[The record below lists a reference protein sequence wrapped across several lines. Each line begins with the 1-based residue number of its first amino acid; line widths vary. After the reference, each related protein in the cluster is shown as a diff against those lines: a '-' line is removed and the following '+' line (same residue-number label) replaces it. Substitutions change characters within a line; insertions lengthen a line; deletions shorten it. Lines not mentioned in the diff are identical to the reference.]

1 MAHGKHGG
9 GVGIYVIVALVL
21 GAITYVEFA
30 IVEWPPAFM
39 SSGWV
44 LFWLIALSLVKFFLV
59 IWFFMHLK
67 DDDKLYTGFFSSGM
81 VIGMGTFV
89 ALVFMFLLPRAVAPV
104 IADVG
109 EARHAGG
116 YAAHGELPAD
126 VLANIATDGAS
137 RPRAQQAGTPRPAD
151 RTLVVTPPAA
161 RTDGFEVR
169 LDDLWAGPASVAETG
184 IADPEPPAVAADE
197 PAPEAEPAAPSEP
210 APILARDADPTFD
223 RALGA
228 QVYAANCAACHQAS
242 GAGLPGVFPPL
253 AGHGGDLYRAEG
265 GIGGRQYLIDVML
278 YGLQGAITV
287 GGATYNG
294 LMPAWAQLGDEQI
307 AAVINHTVA
316 GFDGVDAPDGFDA
329 IRPEEV
335 AASRGQGLTA
345 TQVLELRA
353 QLGDIPPPAAAA
365 PEPSAEPATEAPA
378 TEATDTEPATEAPA
392 TEATDTEPA
401 TEAPATE
408 AAAPAG
414 PDPTYD
420 RALGT
425 EVYAASCAACHQL
438 TGAGL
443 PGVFPPLAGH
453 AADLYAVEGGRAF
466 LIDVMLYGLQGAITV
481 DGFTYNGLMPA
492 WAHLTDAQVSAVLNH
507 TLAGFPSAP
516 APDGFDA
523 IRPEEVAAQR
533 GRGLTSAQVL
543 ELRQALELP

>member
-184 IADPEPPAVAADE
+184 IADPEPPAVAAEE

-392 TEATDTEPA
+392 TEA
-401 TEAPATE
+401 
-408 AAAPAG
+408 AAPAG

-466 LIDVMLYGLQGAITV
+466 LIDVMLYGLQGPIV
-481 DGFTYNGLMPA
+481 VNGVSYNNVMPA
-492 WAHLTDAQVSAVLNH
+492 WGQLADADIAAVLDH
-507 TLAGFPSAP
+507 IVGLGGPEVAP
-516 APDGFDA
+516 FTVD
-523 IRPEEVAAQR
+523 EVAAER
-533 GRGLTSAQVL
+533 GKGLLPADVL
-543 ELRQALELP
+543 TIRQGVVP